1 VDLDVF
7 RPSSVHEARQRLG
20 LPVRGTVVLGVAS
33 GWNDAKGLGDF
44 NRLAERL
51 FAGLNTPGVDSGL
64 AAVSGPVSIVL
75 VGGVGRRTSASQR
88 INLVGVT
95 HDVKQLAD
103 YYSAADVFLQLSSEE
118 TFGKVTAEALACG
131 TPAVVYDSTANPE
144 LLGPGCGYVVNRGDL
159 SQVVS
164 RLRRIATR
172 GKQFY
177 AEHCRVLLRLISKGV
192 SYRSTCDLLQRVVRN
207 RSGLGAM
214 KVYLFNILVLLAW
227 AALLL
232 WHRPDHVKK
241 ALFCAIATS
250 QWIVVS
256 GLRHPSVGADTY
268 AYRDHFYRVLSTPW
282 TDVMDSLW
290 GTYFGFLA

>member
-1 VDLDVF
+1 
-7 RPSSVHEARQRLG
+7 VHEARQRLG

-177 AEHCRVLLRLISKGV
+177 AEHCRVFAETHFEKESLI
-192 SYRSTCDLLQRVVRN
+192 DQ
-207 RSGLGAM
+207 
-214 KVYLFNILVLLAW
+214 
-227 AALLL
+227 
-232 WHRPDHVKK
+232 HVTFYNE
-241 ALFCAIATS
+241 LCAIGRGS
-250 QWIVVS
+250 E
-256 GLRHPSVGADTY
+256 R
-268 AYRDHFYRVLSTPW
+268 
-282 TDVMDSLW
+282 
-290 GTYFGFLA
+290 

>member
-1 VDLDVF
+1 LGVIGVSDWITSEAERSYLSSASIMRRIYNWVDLDVF

-118 TFGKVTAEALACG
+118 TFG
-131 TPAVVYDSTANPE
+131 
-144 LLGPGCGYVVNRGDL
+144 R
-159 SQVVS
+159 
-164 RLRRIATR
+164 
-172 GKQFY
+172 
-177 AEHCRVLLRLISKGV
+177 
-192 SYRSTCDLLQRVVRN
+192 
-207 RSGLGAM
+207 
-214 KVYLFNILVLLAW
+214 
-227 AALLL
+227 
-232 WHRPDHVKK
+232 
-241 ALFCAIATS
+241 
-250 QWIVVS
+250 
-256 GLRHPSVGADTY
+256 
-268 AYRDHFYRVLSTPW
+268 
-282 TDVMDSLW
+282 
-290 GTYFGFLA
+290 